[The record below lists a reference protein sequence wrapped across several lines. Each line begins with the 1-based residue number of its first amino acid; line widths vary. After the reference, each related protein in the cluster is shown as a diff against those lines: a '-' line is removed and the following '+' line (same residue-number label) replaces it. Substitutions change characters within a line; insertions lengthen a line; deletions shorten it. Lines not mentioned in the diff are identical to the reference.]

1 MLCPRMADERSPT
14 IRDSG
19 DKHRGEQRTSPYPM
33 SRLAPVHDL
42 VDVAKQIRDADA
54 MLGAVASAE
63 LSQIAEQIRAL
74 QERARSV
81 LEAASENL
89 ALHQA
94 RCSFQKRPGHVYHL
108 YERADGERWLS
119 MIGPAEWGSDD
130 ADRVF
135 RGSYRLELDQSFT
148 RVDGQEAGEPNGRA
162 VVAASQLAQSLPR
175 LGTGT
180 R

>member
-1 MLCPRMADERSPT
+1 MSHDERSPT
-14 IRDSG
+14 VRDAG

-42 VDVAKQIRDADA
+42 VDVAKQIAAADA

-74 QERARSV
+74 QDRARAV
-81 LEAASENL
+81 LEAANESL
-89 ALHQA
+89 VLHQA

-108 YERADGERWLS
+108 YERRDGERWLS
-119 MIGPAEWGSDD
+119 MIAPAEWGGDD
-130 ADRVF
+130 TDRVF
-135 RGSYRLELDQSFT
+135 RGSFRLELDQSFT
-148 RVDGQEAGEPNGRA
+148 RVDGEAPHRDRP
-162 VVAASQLAQSLPR
+162 VVAASELVQSLPR
-175 LGTGT
+175 MGSGPV